1 MGGDPH
7 IKNKPFYLAVRVN
20 LLICARSPISY
31 TTRLECT
38 NKTTKE
44 ILVVRVRV
52 ELTTLALSAPRSAD

>member
-31 TTRLECT
+31 TWKNGIPFHQINNL
-38 NKTTKE
+38 NHFTK
-44 ILVVRVRV
+44 
-52 ELTTLALSAPRSAD
+52 

>member
-31 TTRLECT
+31 TTAH
-38 NKTTKE
+38 
-44 ILVVRVRV
+44 VVRAIGRV
-52 ELTTLALSAPRSAD
+52 V